1 MAAAVIGVGGFLGI
15 GEKDVAVTFASIRA
29 TRQDNDLRLVT
40 DATRDTLREAPVY
53 SEPSPGAQPNAG
65 PDTTGKQ
72 RSP

>member
-29 TRQDNDLRLVT
+29 TRQDNDWRLVT

-53 SEPSPGAQPNAG
+53 SEPSPGVQPNAG
-65 PDTTGKQ
+65 PDATGKQ